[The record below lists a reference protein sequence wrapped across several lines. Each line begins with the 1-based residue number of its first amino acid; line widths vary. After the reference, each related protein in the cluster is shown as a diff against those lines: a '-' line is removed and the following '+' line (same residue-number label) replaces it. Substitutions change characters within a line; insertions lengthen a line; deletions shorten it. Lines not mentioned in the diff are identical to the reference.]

1 MTIKQEPAF
10 LCLNSEFPKNIMDLV
25 KEHKIKMVYWDLG
38 GTLVDLSLAM
48 KEKAVKEIN
57 TTYRKEISIEM
68 FDQKIRAEWKR
79 RETPQ
84 AIRKIKLVDNDR
96 KERQYWIEFYT
107 CVLENH
113 LEICVKDRRVVK
125 WLATVQSNPKSF
137 EELPF
142 VRATLA
148 RLKEM
153 NIPVGIISNAFPSAR
168 RILDKNG
175 LIQEFDEQH
184 VILSYEY
191 NSVKPERAIYQ
202 EAINQAKV
210 KPQEILFIDDRK
222 SFVEGAVRKGMK
234 AVVVNDSEGQ
244 DFSGS
249 GKSKV
254 TKNEYSAD
262 QILIADKSCLNP
274 YFAELGVLLFQFVI
288 GFLCNQN
295 NQRVQYTGSLSLRRG
310 M

>member
-1 MTIKQEPAF
+1 MIIKQEPVF

-48 KEKAVKEIN
+48 KEKAVKKIN
-57 TTYRKEISIEM
+57 TTYRREISVEM
-68 FDQKIRAEWKR
+68 YDQEIRAEWKR
-79 RETPQ
+79 RESPQ
-84 AIRKIKLVDNDR
+84 AKKEIKLVDDDI
-96 KERQYWIEFYT
+96 KEKKYWIGFYT
-107 CVLENH
+107 CVLGN
-113 LEICVKDRRVVK
+113 LKIRVKDRRVVK
-125 WLATVQSNPKSF
+125 WLAKVQSNPKSF

-168 RILDKNG
+168 RILEDSG
-175 LIQEFDEQH
+175 LIREFNEQH

-191 NSVKPERAIYQ
+191 NSIKPERTIYQ

-222 SFVEGAVRKGMK
+222 SFVDGAVRKGMK

-254 TKNEYSAD
+254 TKNEYLANP
-262 QILIADKSCLNP
+262 LLVVDKLYWNSLLV
-274 YFAELGVLLFQFVI
+274 ELRVLLTQIII
-288 GFLCNQN
+288 GFLCS
-295 NQRVQYTGSLSLRRG
+295 QRVQEYTASLLPRRE